1 MNKIKV
7 NKTIFILTRGG
18 LGNQL
23 FCYFAGEFLKSSFNV
38 RVKYIYNAK
47 SNRHDK
53 TNSKIH
59 SFDLYS
65 DVMESNSLKF
75 YFTAI
80 KLMLKAPVSSKRK
93 ILNKFMTQSSKVNL
107 LFNNIY
113 DEKYIG
119 FQKEIEAIESWL
131 FNSKSKVFYL
141 RGLFQDFVYFDN
153 QPQKFLNLK
162 NPSMWYQQF
171 SEESRVAKPIILH
184 VRLGDY
190 LQGSGVTLGV
200 LSLEYYENA
209 LNILREK
216 YPNNEVWVFSNETA
230 KAKILLKPII
240 DSRFKFIYEAE
251 SKDPAEVLLAMSLG
265 QALIVSN
272 STFSLWSA
280 KMSPELNS
288 IVIPKPFFK
297 VLPFYSETFLHSWSK
312 IDAKW
317 LTQEAVDKLL

>member
-1 MNKIKV
+1 MD
-7 NKTIFILTRGG
+7 
-18 LGNQL
+18 
-23 FCYFAGEFLKSSFNV
+23 SS
-38 RVKYIYNAK
+38 
-47 SNRHDK
+47 
-53 TNSKIH
+53 
-59 SFDLYS
+59 
-65 DVMESNSLKF
+65 SLKF

-80 KLMLKAPVSSKRK
+80 KLIFKAPVSSKK
-93 ILNKFMTQSSKVNL
+93 MLNKFMIQNSKVNL
-107 LFNNIY
+107 LFDDIY

-119 FQKEIEAIESWL
+119 FQKEIEAIKIWL
-131 FNSKSKVFYL
+131 FNSKSRVFYL
-141 RGLFQDFVYFDN
+141 RGLFQDFIYFDR
-153 QPQKFLNLK
+153 QPRKDLKLK

-190 LQGSGVTLGV
+190 LKGSGVTLGV

-240 DSRFKFIYEAE
+240 DSSFKFIYEAE

-280 KMSPELNS
+280 KISPESSS
-288 IVIPKPFFK
+288 IVIPEPFFK
-297 VLPFYSETFLHSWSK
+297 VLSFYTETFLESWSK

-317 LTQEAVDKLL
+317 LTQKELDKLL